1 MGWSKRQIIE
11 EAFAE
16 LALAGYVFDLSP
28 EVMQRA
34 LRRLDTMMATWQA
47 KGVSVGYVVGL
58 TPDNS
63 DLDQDSG
70 LPLVATEAVYMS
82 LAVRMAAGEGKA
94 LPPSTLRA
102 TAEAVNALHSHIARG
117 AVRQQQM
124 RAGTPMG
131 ASPYYGDPFSAEPDT
146 QPLRAAQDG
155 GLALPEA

>member
-1 MGWSKRQIIE
+1 MSWSKRQIIE

-28 EVMQRA
+28 EVLEKA

-47 KGVSVGYVVGL
+47 KGVNVGYAIGL
-58 TPDNS
+58 TPGS
-63 DLDQDSG
+63 GDLDQDSG
-70 LPLVATEAVYMS
+70 VPLVATEAVYMS
-82 LAVRMAAGEGKA
+82 LAVRLAAGEGKQ
-94 LPPSTLRA
+94 LPASTLRT

-117 AVRQQQM
+117 AVRQQQL

-131 ASPYYGDPFSAEPDT
+131 ASPYYGEPFSAEPDT
-146 QPLRAAQDG
+146 NPLRAAADG